1 MGAVKVEVRL
11 ENHIDRVNAE
21 QGLLPASQVRTM
33 PIQGLVDTGAVMN
46 MFPRDVVEYLGV
58 PIGES
63 VIVTLAD
70 ERREEMPRAEGVH
83 IEVAGR
89 RVILPCLVG
98 PPRSEALL
106 GQVLLEVLDLVVD
119 CPGRRLMPN
128 PASPISPSLSLK

>member
-21 QGLLPASQVRTM
+21 QGLLPPSQVRAM

-70 ERREEMPRAEGVH
+70 ERREEMPMAEGVH
-83 IEVAGR
+83 IEAAGR
-89 RVILPCLVG
+89 SRRAKPTLTAPTE
-98 PPRSEALL
+98 PSASRPRTATPTSSAPT
-106 GQVLLEVLDLVVD
+106 G
-119 CPGRRLMPN
+119 
-128 PASPISPSLSLK
+128 A

>member
-21 QGLLPASQVRTM
+21 QGLLPASQVRAM
-33 PIQGLVDTGAVMN
+33 PIEALADTGAVMN
-46 MFPRDVVEYLGV
+46 LFPRDVVEYLGV
-58 PIGES
+58 PIGDS

-70 ERREEMPRAEGVH
+70 ERREEMPMADGIH
-83 IEVAGR
+83 LEVAGR
-89 RVILPCLVG
+89 RVALPCLVG

-119 CPGRRLMPN
+119 CPGRRLLPN
-128 PASPISPSLSLK
+128 PASPIYPSLSLK